1 MITKVKTR
9 MRYLTL
15 AIISVILLIAP
26 MGVLASPT
34 GGALYSGPWW
44 DVEPEEENP
53 SPFYDS
59 ILYSEIA
66 PKLREI
72 EVNSNRV
79 KVEVIGQSAGG
90 RNLFLVTL
98 SAPEA
103 MGRLGQYQAI
113 RQMMLKDPEK
123 AQEMIDKFGDFKVP
137 VFINA
142 SIHGN
147 ENPGVDAAIRLI
159 ETLAYEDTS
168 EVQAILDSAIVLV
181 NVVQNPDGRVMYSRQ
196 NANGFDINR
205 DFIAQTQPESRA
217 TVKILTEWNPM
228 ITLDLHGFVN
238 PMLIEPTTPPHN
250 PNYEYD
256 LYLEWALNEA
266 YAMEDEL
273 FAQLGLPA
281 LIPYRDWPDGWD
293 DWGAQYV
300 PMYAMYHGSY
310 GHTLE
315 TPSRA
320 DLGVDAHYAAV
331 WGALK
336 FVAENR
342 EAMIHDQ
349 IEVFRRGA
357 LDLPQM
363 LIPDEL
369 LDETQWDQFNE
380 MTIQEF
386 PAAYVIP
393 AGEPFQQSSH
403 QAARMVDFL
412 LFNDVEVEKASKGFT
427 LDGVDYPKGTYIVW
441 MDQPKRGLANTILD
455 AGPDLSDI
463 VGLTFYSPPAVW
475 SHPLLWGASR
485 AVMEEE
491 IAVKT
496 TPVNK
501 ADNPSG
507 TLTGNRAGA
516 YAYEPTSLTAY
527 QVTNQLIKSGV
538 AVQRASSAFEDGGKS
553 FEPGTFIIP
562 GDKSLANNLANQ
574 YALDVFAISGPPAG
588 AVVMETQ
595 RIAVYADEGTRH
607 ALEVLEFDYD
617 VVGRTDVN
625 NGVVED
631 YDLFLNRNR
640 SWGGLNDDGRAS
652 LTAFFNAGGDYVG
665 LRSTGIGLAIAAGII
680 DVDYDNESGN
690 AIVDVEYSAT
700 DSVAGGFLDE
710 DYAFVYSPAW
720 FTRLGAGVVSSAEFI
735 GGDFIVSGFWPFWQD
750 SGAEGEPVVVH
761 RADGDS
767 DTTLIGLDV
776 TFRGHPENTFRLLA
790 NAIYEGLD

>member
-1 MITKVKTR
+1 MQCLKKKSPQFFVLFLSIFF
-9 MRYLTL
+9 
-15 AIISVILLIAP
+15 LLLPTTGIA
-26 MGVLASPT
+26 G
-34 GGALYSGPWW
+34 GPWW
-44 DVEPEEENP
+44 DVEPEPENP
-53 SPFYDS
+53 SPHYDS

-79 KVEVIGQSAGG
+79 KVDVIGQSAGG

-113 RQMMLKDPEK
+113 RNTMLKDPEK

-137 VFINA
+137 VFVNG
-142 SIHGN
+142 SIHGD

-159 ETLAYEDTS
+159 ETLAYEDTP
-168 EVQAILDSAIVLV
+168 EVQDILKNVILLV
-181 NVVQNPDGRVMYSRQ
+181 NVVQNPDGRVMYTRR
-196 NANGFDINR
+196 NANGFDLNR
-205 DFIAQTQPESRA
+205 DFITQSQPETQA

-256 LYLEWALNEA
+256 LYLQWALLQA
-266 YAMEDEL
+266 YAMEAEL
-273 FAQLGLPA
+273 FAMLGLPA

-315 TPSRA
+315 TPSRTE
-320 DLGVDAHYAAV
+320 LGVDAHYAAV

-342 EAMIHDQ
+342 EAMLHDQ
-349 IEVFRRGA
+349 IEIFRRGA
-357 LDLPQM
+357 FAEPQM

-369 LDETQWDQFNE
+369 LDETQWEQYNE
-380 MTIQEF
+380 MTIQDF
-386 PAAYVIP
+386 PTAYVIP
-393 AGEPFQQSSH
+393 ADQPFQQSSH
-403 QAARMVDFL
+403 QAARLVDFL
-412 LFNDVEVEKASKGFT
+412 LFNDVEVEKGSHSFMLNGT
-427 LDGVDYPKGTYIVW
+427 SYPKGTYIVW
-441 MDQPKRGLANTILD
+441 MNQPKRGLANMILD

-475 SHPLLWGASR
+475 SHPLLWGISR
-485 AVMEEE
+485 SVAKGEL
-491 IAVKT
+491 AVKT
-496 TPVNK
+496 TPVKK
-501 ADNPSG
+501 ADKPNGTVSG
-507 TLTGNRAGA
+507 KKAGA
-516 YAYEPTSLTAY
+516 YAYEPTSIAAY
-527 QVTNQLIKSGV
+527 QVTNKLLDRGIIIHRTSG
-538 AVQRASSAFEDGGKS
+538 AFADNGYN
-553 FEPGTFIIP
+553 FEPGTFIVP
-562 GDKSLANNLANQ
+562 ANKSLANELANQ
-574 YALDVFAISGPPAG
+574 HGLDVFAISELPAN
-588 AVVMETQ
+588 AIMMKEQ
-595 RIAVYADEGTRH
+595 KIAVYADEGTRH
-607 ALEVLEFDYD
+607 AIEVLGFDYD
-617 VVGRTDVN
+617 SVGRTDVN
-625 NGVVED
+625 NGVVEG

-640 SWGGLNDDGRAS
+640 SWGGLSDDGRDS
-652 LTAFFNAGGDYVG
+652 LTRFFNAGGDYVG
-665 LRSTGIGLAIAAGII
+665 LRSTGIGLAIDAGII
-680 DVDYDNESGN
+680 DVDYDNDNGN

-700 DSVAGGFLDE
+700 DSVAGGFPDH
-710 DYAFVYSPAW
+710 DYAFVFTPAW
-720 FTRLGAGVVSSAEFI
+720 FTRLGTGVISSAKFP
-735 GGDFIVSGFWPFWQD
+735 DDAFIVSGFWPFSPGIEPAD
-750 SGAEGEPVVVH
+750 SPVVVH
-761 RADGDS
+761 YADGNS